1 MFTQQKYIQIITV
14 AKVYTLDIF
23 LHNKGY
29 LIYPK
34 DISTKKAD
42 IKGYIIEMSTKKRI
56 SKRYTYKLH
65 GGHGSTL

>member
-1 MFTQQKYIQIITV
+1 MQIITAV
-14 AKVYTLDIF
+14 KVYTLDIF

-42 IKGYIIEMSTKKRI
+42 IKRI
-56 SKRYTYKLH
+56 YN
-65 GGHGSTL
+65 

>member
-1 MFTQQKYIQIITV
+1 MRKFSGYLKFRTKKIHKQACFVYTIEYIQIITAV
-14 AKVYTLDIF
+14 KVYTLDIF

-42 IKGYIIEMSTKKRI
+42 IKRI
-56 SKRYTYKLH
+56 YN
-65 GGHGSTL
+65 